1 MSFRANIR
9 QHLPLYLVMDL
20 SGSHGRSALE
30 IAREAL
36 AGGVTLVQLREKQ
49 EPIPLVLE
57 QGKPLRALCRE
68 YGVPFVVNDRVDLAL
83 LLEADGVHVGQDDIP
98 GALVRR
104 LLGEQAIVGVSASSL
119 AEADIA
125 AEQGADYMGIG
136 AIYATATK
144 ADAGDAV
151 GAELVA
157 AVRRRYDGM
166 PLVGIGGITS
176 ANALPV
182 IGSGADGVAVVS
194 AITKAASPREAA
206 AELLSVVRQARG

>member
-49 EPIPLVLE
+49 APIPLVLE
-57 QGKPLRALCRE
+57 QGKLLRALCRE

-157 AVRRRYDGM
+157 AVRRRYEGM